1 MTLIEPPSRSPLV
14 GDERLVG
21 LAATVDDFRRFA
33 LPDLLMN
40 NARGWFVEYLVWRA
54 LGVERPVRTEWDA
67 FDVLWGD
74 VRIEVKAS
82 AHMQQWAQSRP
93 STLAFSGLRSRT
105 LIPGTNS
112 YTAEETYNA
121 DVYVLGAHM
130 ADSHSIYEQLD
141 ISQWR
146 FVVLT
151 RTAVE
156 ATKLKSMTW
165 IRAQAEVGGSIGF
178 DELATTIRAA
188 ASAERVRPPQEE

>member
-1 MTLIEPPSRSPLV
+1 MTLIEPPPRNPLS
-14 GDERLVG
+14 GSEPFIG
-21 LAATVDDFRRFA
+21 LAGTVDDFRRFA

-54 LGVERPVRTEWDA
+54 LGIERPVRTEWDA

-82 AHMQQWAQSRP
+82 AQMQQWAQSRP
-93 STLAFSGLRSRT
+93 SALTFGGLRSKT

-121 DVYVLGAHM
+121 DVYVLGAHT
-130 ADSHSIYEQLD
+130 AGSHDVYDQLD
-141 ISQWR
+141 IGQWR

-151 RTAVE
+151 RAAIA
-156 ATKLKSMTW
+156 ATNLKSMSW
-165 IRAQAEVGGSIGF
+165 VRAQAEAGGSVGF
-178 DELATTIRAA
+178 DELADRIRAA
-188 ASAERVRPPQEE
+188 AAAE